1 MRIFFTILI
10 LILSFQSWTKA
21 DDISDFEIEGI
32 SVGTSAFN
40 YFSKSEIDKEK
51 ENVYKSKKYA
61 MYGKDLIN
69 SNFDMVLI
77 EFIDS
82 GNYTV
87 NSVIG
92 KIFYNENNFNDCSKK
107 EKEILAELKD
117 QFKDNASYINHG
129 IVAHEGDPSGKSK
142 GSWHTFS
149 LNDGSG
155 MIYLECMDWAE
166 HTGKWDNLR
175 VTIFNE
181 KFSKFLSTEAY

>member
-1 MRIFFTILI
+1 MKVFISVLVLIFSL
-10 LILSFQSWTKA
+10 QSWTKA
-21 DDISDFEIEGI
+21 EDIKDFEIEGI

-40 YFSKSEIDKEK
+40 YFSKSEIDREK

-61 MYGKDLIN
+61 MYGKELIN

-77 EFIDS
+77 EFIDG

-92 KIFYNENNFNDCSKK
+92 KIFYKDNNFNECSKK
-107 EKEILAELKD
+107 ESEILAELKD

-155 MIYLECMDWAE
+155 WIYLECMDWAE
-166 HTGKWDNLR
+166 DTGKWDNLR
-175 VTIFNE
+175 VTIFDE
-181 KFSKFLSTEAY
+181 KFDKFLSTEAY